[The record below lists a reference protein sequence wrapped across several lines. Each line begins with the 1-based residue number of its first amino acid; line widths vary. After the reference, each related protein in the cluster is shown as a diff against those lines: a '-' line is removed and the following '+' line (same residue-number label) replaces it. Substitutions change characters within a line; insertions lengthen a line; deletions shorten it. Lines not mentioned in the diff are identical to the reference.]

1 MDRLALTARQ
11 SRRARVVR
19 GSLVLTALTALVV
32 ACGSAPRV
40 DGIPIGERVDCGG
53 GTCDAEIAFARSWLD
68 AAAPGHAPVRQV
80 EIHAADYRNANGEQI
95 LLARSGGPT
104 VAAVLRLE
112 DGTIRAVLVGCG
124 IGIDPDACAVIDPPA
139 DSR

>member
-1 MDRLALTARQ
+1 MGGVEAATTLAAKK
-11 SRRARVVR
+11 A
-19 GSLVLTALTALVV
+19 GSQFDPAMTSLL
-32 ACGSAPRV
+32 C
-40 DGIPIGERVDCGG
+40 
-53 GTCDAEIAFARSWLD
+53 
-68 AAAPGHAPVRQV
+68 
-80 EIHAADYRNANGEQI
+80 ANGEQI

>member
-1 MDRLALTARQ
+1 
-11 SRRARVVR
+11 VIR
-19 GSLVLTALTALVV
+19 GWLVLTALTALVA

-40 DGIPIGERVDCGG
+40 DGIPIGERVECGG
-53 GTCDAEIAFARSWLD
+53 RTCDAEIAFARSWLD
-68 AAAPGHAPVRQV
+68 AAAPGHAPVRQI

-95 LLARSGGPT
+95 LLARGGGPT

-124 IGIDPDACAVIDPPA
+124 IGINPDACAVIDPPDDA
-139 DSR
+139 R

>member
-1 MDRLALTARQ
+1 
-11 SRRARVVR
+11 
-19 GSLVLTALTALVV
+19 VLTAAAAVV
-32 ACGSAPRV
+32 AACGSAPKV
-40 DGIPIGERVDCGG
+40 DGVPIGERVDCGG
-53 GTCDAEIAFARSWLD
+53 RACDAEIAFARSWLD
-68 AAAPGHAPVRQV
+68 AAAPGHAPVLQV

-124 IGIDPDACAVIDPPA
+124 IGIDPDTCMVIDPPA
-139 DSR
+139 DAL

>member
-1 MDRLALTARQ
+1 MIGPRPPHASPTGSVFRRACLALTAL
-11 SRRARVVR
+11 A
-19 GSLVLTALTALVV
+19 ALVV

-40 DGIPIGERVDCGG
+40 DGIPIGEPVGCGG

-68 AAAPGHAPVRQV
+68 GAAPGHAPVRQV

-124 IGIDPDACAVIDPPA
+124 IGIDPDRCAVIDPPA
-139 DSR
+139 DAQ